1 MEFYDRNGRATC
13 YSPDG
18 ENLYLWSG
26 EPVGYFSDD
35 KVYSFT
41 GRLLGWIANG
51 WLYDRSN
58 RPALFSTEAAGGPLH
73 PMRQI
78 APVKSVRKVRPVK
91 SVQQVPHVMPL
102 RSMGWSACANAL
114 YFRQ

>member
-1 MEFYDRNGRATC
+1 MEFFDRNGQATC

-18 ENLYLWSG
+18 ENLYLWNG
-26 EPVGYFSDD
+26 EPVGYFEGD
-35 KVYSFT
+35 KVYSFS

-58 RPALFSTEAAGGPLH
+58 QPALFSADASGGPMR
-73 PMRQI
+73 PMRSMKPMKSMRQMRPMKAMRQ
-78 APVKSVRKVRPVK
+78 APHAKSVRGI
-91 SVQQVPHVMPL
+91 
-102 RSMGWSACANAL
+102 GWSSCANGL